1 MTLQHL
7 RVREVFVSTL
17 AVLIPEFPGQTH
29 AFFMREKAAMESMGA
44 SIQILSTRRP
54 VAKESEANHA
64 WASDAASKTIYL
76 APLDLRQWVLSIA
89 EFVGAGPFAWW
100 RCLSCTLN
108 ADVGFK
114 DKVTMLGL
122 VLIGAFLK
130 RHCRVNAIR
139 HIHVHSCANAANIA
153 LFNRLLGGIPYSM
166 TLHGPMQD
174 YGFNQKAKWK
184 NAAFV
189 VVITKDLMAESKEIL
204 SGVELP
210 PLYLAP
216 MGVNVDHFKR
226 ASPYLPPVKG
236 EVVKLVSCGRIH
248 PVKAHDDL
256 IRAVALLKDKGIA
269 AELVICGAPDSQ
281 SYTQNYSQELDK
293 LADELK
299 VSDQVIRLG
308 SISEERVKQALEAA
322 HVFCLA
328 SLKEPLG
335 VATMEAM
342 AMTIPVIVAR
352 SPGVEEMIENGEDG
366 FLVEPR
372 SPNEFSDAIQ
382 LLIGQPE
389 KAEAIALAGRKKV
402 VEKYHSGVSAKVILD
417 GVNKYAPNDSE

>member
-1 MTLQHL
+1 M
-7 RVREVFVSTL
+7 SKL

-44 SIQILSTRRP
+44 EVQILSTRRP
-54 VAKESEANHA
+54 VAKESEAKHA
-64 WASDAASKTIYL
+64 WAAEAASKAVYL
-76 APLDLRQWVLSIA
+76 APLSLGDWLSSVFVFIA
-89 EFVGAGPFAWW
+89 AGPLAWW
-100 RCLSCTLN
+100 RCLCCVVK

-114 DKVTMLGL
+114 EKIMMFGL

-130 RHCRVNAIR
+130 RYCRLHGID

-153 LFNRLLGGIPYSM
+153 LFNRLLNGTSYSM

-174 YGFNQKAKWK
+174 YGFNQAAKWQH
-184 NAAFV
+184 AAFV
-189 VVITKDLMAESKEIL
+189 VIITKELIAEAKQIL
-204 SGVELP
+204 NGIPLP

-216 MGVNVDHFKR
+216 MGVNVEHFKR
-226 ASPYLPPVKG
+226 KGEYSPPVKG
-236 EVVKLVSCGRIH
+236 KAVKLVSCGRIH

-256 IRAVALLKDKGIA
+256 IRALVLLKEKHIE

-293 LADELK
+293 LATELN
-299 VSDQVIRLG
+299 VSEQLIRLG
-308 SISEERVKQALEAA
+308 SVSEERVKQALEDA

-342 AMTIPVIVAR
+342 SMGIPAIVAR
-352 SPGVEEMIENGEDG
+352 SPGVEEMIISGKDG

-372 SPNEFSDAIQ
+372 APQEFADTIAS
-382 LLIGQPE
+382 LIDQPE
-389 KAEAIALAGRKKV
+389 TAEAIAQAGRNKV
-402 VEKYHSGVSAKVILD
+402 VESYHSGVSAKVILD
-417 GVNKYAPNDSE
+417 GVEQAKK